1 MKMTAGSR
9 EIDKIYKR
17 RNRYD
22 IPDWQRTKVWDKAKK
37 QHLID
42 TILRGWH
49 LPKFYFRKI
58 ADDHFEVVDGQ
69 QRLNAIFEFC
79 GNTLPLS
86 NKTAEEFG
94 GVYYKDLSS
103 DTSDGLDDFKIEYD
117 EIEGASEKEL
127 KDFFQR
133 LQQGAL
139 PQKGDYGA
147 TYEADGDFAS
157 KRAFRISG

>member
-1 MKMTAGSR
+1 MKMTVGSR

-17 RNRYD
+17 RNRYE
-22 IPDWQRTKVWDKAKK
+22 IPDWQRTKVWDKAQK

-94 GVYYKDLSS
+94 GIARIAYSRPLY
-103 DTSDGLDDFKIEYD
+103 TTP
-117 EIEGASEKEL
+117 
-127 KDFFQR
+127 FFITNTTFCM
-133 LQQGAL
+133 L
-139 PQKGDYGA
+139 
-147 TYEADGDFAS
+147 
-157 KRAFRISG
+157 